1 MKICI
6 ENLNAI
12 IEKYQPLLISM
23 ANRFPIFDKNE
34 AYIMARDM
42 VFDIVLDF
50 DSEKGSFGG
59 YLKYRLYF
67 YFLNE
72 CKKERVSSLND
83 RDLKGVEIIEKIED
97 DSSFDNDFVKSIEI
111 EELFKAIKTLKKQER
126 EILYLKYDKNLPHK
140 EIARLLNLSTK
151 SITNYHYTIIR
162 KLRKYFENNDLL

>member
-1 MKICI
+1 M
-6 ENLNAI
+6 NAI

-83 RDLKGVEIIEKIED
+83 RDMKGVEIIEKIED

>member
-72 CKKERVSSLND
+72 CKKERVDSLND
-83 RDLKGVEIIEKIED
+83 RDMKGVEIIEKIED

-151 SITNYHYTIIR
+151 SITNYHYNIVK
-162 KLRKYFENNDLL
+162 KLRKYFENNDLI

>member
-6 ENLNAI
+6 ENLDAI

-50 DSEKGSFGG
+50 DPEKGSFGG

-72 CKKERVSSLND
+72 CKKERVDSLND

-97 DSSFDNDFVKSIEI
+97 DSSFDNDFVRSIEI

-151 SITNYHYTIIR
+151 SITNYHYNIVR

>member
-12 IEKYQPLLISM
+12 IEKYQPLLLSM

-50 DSEKGSFGG
+50 DPDKGSFGG

-83 RDLKGVEIIEKIED
+83 RDMKGNEIIEKIED
-97 DSSFDNDFVKSIEI
+97 DFSLEDEFIKNIEI

-140 EIARLLNLSTK
+140 EIAKLLNLSTK
-151 SITNYHYTIIR
+151 SITNYHYNIVR
-162 KLRKYFENNDLL
+162 KLRKYFVDHDLI

>member
-12 IEKYQPLLISM
+12 IEKYQALLISM

-50 DSEKGSFGG
+50 DPDKGSFGG

-72 CKKERVSSLND
+72 CKKERVDSLND
-83 RDLKGVEIIEKIED
+83 KDRKGIEIIEKLR
-97 DSSFDNDFVKSIEI
+97 IEI
-111 EELFKAIKTLKKQER
+111 LWKMNLLK
-126 EILYLKYDKNLPHK
+126 ILKLMSF
-140 EIARLLNLSTK
+140 IRLLKLWKN
-151 SITNYHYTIIR
+151 R
-162 KLRKYFENNDLL
+162 KGKFCI

>member
-12 IEKYQPLLISM
+12 IEKYQPLLLSM

-50 DSEKGSFGG
+50 DPDKGSFGG

-72 CKKERVSSLND
+72 CKKERVRSLND
-83 RDLKGVEIIEKIED
+83 RDMKGNEIIEKIED
-97 DSSFDNDFVKSIEI
+97 DFSLEDEFIKNIERD
-111 EELFKAIKTLKKQER
+111 ELFMAIKTLKKQER

-151 SITNYHYTIIR
+151 SITNYHYNIVR
-162 KLRKYFENNDLL
+162 KLRKYFVDHDLI

>member
-6 ENLNAI
+6 ENLNVI

-83 RDLKGVEIIEKIED
+83 RDMKGVEIIEKIED

>member
-72 CKKERVSSLND
+72 CKKERVDSLND
-83 RDLKGVEIIEKIED
+83 RDMKGVEIIEKIED

-151 SITNYHYTIIR
+151 SITNYHYNIVR

>member
-50 DSEKGSFGG
+50 DPEKGSFGG

-72 CKKERVSSLND
+72 CKKERVDSLND
-83 RDLKGVEIIEKIED
+83 RDMKGVEIIEKIED
-97 DSSFDNDFVKSIEI
+97 RNFFEDDFVKSIEV
-111 EELFKAIKTLKKQER
+111 EELFKAIKNLKKQER

-151 SITNYHYTIIR
+151 SITNYHYNIVR

>member
-6 ENLNAI
+6 ENLDAI

-83 RDLKGVEIIEKIED
+83 RDMKGVEIIEKIED

>member
-83 RDLKGVEIIEKIED
+83 RDMKGVEIIEKIED

-162 KLRKYFENNDLL
+162 KLRKYFENNDLP